1 MDLGASKVGMYMGG
15 VEGHIGKEGRY
26 NYIIK

>member
-1 MDLGASKVGMYMGG
+1 MDLGESEVGMYMGG
-15 VEGHIGKEGRY
+15 VEGKIGREGRY